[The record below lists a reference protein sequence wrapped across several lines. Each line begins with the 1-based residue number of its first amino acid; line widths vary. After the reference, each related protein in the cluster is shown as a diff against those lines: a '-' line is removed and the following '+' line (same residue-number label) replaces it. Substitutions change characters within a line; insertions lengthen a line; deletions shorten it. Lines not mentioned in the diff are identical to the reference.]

1 MRIPRVY
8 TSQALVIDGEINLEH
23 DASHHLSQ
31 VLRVRRG
38 DRIKL
43 FNGNGEEY
51 SAKISGFTK
60 KSIAVNIEGLVATEP
75 TYPLEINL
83 LIGISRG
90 ERMDYAL
97 QKAVELGVASIHP
110 IFTERCM
117 VKLDRK
123 RLKQRLEHWGKLLI
137 NACEQSGRCRLPKLL
152 VPCALSEALMNI
164 PDGTRLLLHHLNEQ
178 TLRDLEKPQG
188 ALTILVGPEG
198 GLSEVER
205 TLAVQR
211 GFTAI
216 RLGPRIMRTE
226 TAPLAAIAAIQTLWG
241 DFR

>member
-8 TSQALVIDGEINLEH
+8 TEQALATGCEINLET
-23 DASHHLSQ
+23 DSSHHLSQ
-31 VLRVRRG
+31 VLRLRTG
-38 DRIKL
+38 DSVNL

-51 SAKISGFTK
+51 SAKIADSTK
-60 KSIAVNIEGLVATEP
+60 KSVVVKVDALLSIEPA
-75 TYPLEINL
+75 YPLEINL
-83 LIGISRG
+83 VLGISRG

-97 QKAVELGVASIHP
+97 QKSVELGVSHIHP

-117 VKLDRK
+117 VKLDGK
-123 RLKQRLEHWGKLLI
+123 RLKHRLEHWQKLLI

-152 VPCALSEALMNI
+152 SPSALASALVNI
-164 PDGTRLLLHHLNEQ
+164 PAGTSLLLHHQSKQ
-178 TLRDLEKPQG
+178 TLLDLDKPQG
-188 ALTILVGPEG
+188 KLTILVGPEG
-198 GLSEVER
+198 GLSLEER
-205 TLAVQR
+205 EFAVQR
-211 GFTAI
+211 GFTAV